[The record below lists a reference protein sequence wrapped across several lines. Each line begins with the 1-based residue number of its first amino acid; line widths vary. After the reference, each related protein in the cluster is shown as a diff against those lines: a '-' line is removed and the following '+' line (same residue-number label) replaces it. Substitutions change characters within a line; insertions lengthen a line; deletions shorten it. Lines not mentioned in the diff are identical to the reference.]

1 MYIWLAIRI
10 GTVIEQKSQTTGD
23 KDLLC
28 WWSHSIAV
36 IPVLGGFLFCTK
48 SERKQKL
55 EQARVNE
62 ELGRMLTER
71 FPNITP
77 DTFDEFIPAKVI
89 GNEVS
94 SSPC

>member
-1 MYIWLAIRI
+1 MALSYDERIRI
-10 GTVIEQKSQTTGD
+10 EIDKI
-23 KDLLC
+23 KDL
-28 WWSHSIAV
+28 
-36 IPVLGGFLFCTK
+36 K
-48 SERKQKL
+48 RKQKL

-94 SSPC
+94 SSPR